1 MNYLR
6 QERGVID
13 ISQDDMKDLTKDLD
27 DKVVKALQ
35 NKIDTY
41 ETEIKELKEILTKK
55 DEEIANLAKSKD
67 DMSSELEKAKEKMSE
82 LENKVNEIDKL
93 NLEVYD
99 LKKTITLKDESLA
112 KIKTEM
118 ESLSPKLTE
127 LIKINEELKK
137 SVAEKESKITELME
151 SLAEKEKVLDE
162 QKSRIVK
169 AETELA
175 ALKPSEPTQFT
186 SEERLVCPKCGA
198 RGKDLKVEEDKSK
211 VLGYVGHV
219 PMYAKTNVCKKCGE
233 KF

>member
-1 MNYLR
+1 
-6 QERGVID
+6 
-13 ISQDDMKDLTKDLD
+13 MKDLTKDLD

-41 ETEIKELKEILTKK
+41 EKEVKELKEILTKK

-67 DMSSELEKAKEKMSE
+67 DMSSELEKAKVKMSAF
-82 LENKVNEIDKL
+82 ENKVSEIDKL
-93 NLEVYD
+93 NLDVYD
-99 LKKTITLKDESLA
+99 LKKTITLKDEA
-112 KIKTEM
+112 ITKIKNEM
-118 ESLSPKLTE
+118 AGLSPRLAELT
-127 LIKINEELKK
+127 KINEELKK
-137 SVAEKESKITELME
+137 SVAEKESKINELAE
-151 SLAEKEKVLDE
+151 SITEKEKAINE
-162 QKSRIVK
+162 QKSRLEK

-175 ALKPSEPTQFT
+175 ELKPSKPTEYT